1 MTVDTPTEERSG
13 RESPG
18 TETGAGTARAA
29 GAATGTGM
37 DAGAGTGDR
46 TSARGGTLGTSTSEL
61 RAGMAACGYVADDDL
76 AAALHLAGAL
86 GKPLLLEGEAGVGKT
101 EVAKCLAS
109 VSGARLIRLQCYE
122 GLDAQHALYDWDY
135 QRQLLAIQMAR
146 EASPDELK
154 ATLYSESYLI
164 RRPLLEAISGE
175 GDTVLLID
183 EIDRA
188 DEEFEALLLE
198 LLSDFQVSIPELG
211 TVVARRRPRVILTS
225 NGVRELSDA
234 LRRRCLYHYLD
245 YPDAE
250 RERAIV
256 AARLPGIDAALLE
269 QLVDVVQ
276 HLRGAALRKTPGLAE
291 TLDWAASLMQL
302 DVTDLR
308 TSPLAL
314 EQSLSALL
322 KTREDRAM
330 LAADGR
336 LVDGLFVDGP
346 LDDDDAAVGRVSDGA
361 SAKRPGGPVP

>member
-1 MTVDTPTEERSG
+1 M
-13 RESPG
+13 
-18 TETGAGTARAA
+18 
-29 GAATGTGM
+29 
-37 DAGAGTGDR
+37 
-46 TSARGGTLGTSTSEL
+46 TSAADADTLS
-61 RAGMAACGYVADDDL
+61 RDMAARGYVADDDL

-101 EVAKCLAS
+101 EVAKCLAA
-109 VSGARLIRLQCYE
+109 VAGARLIRLQCYE

-146 EASPDELK
+146 DASPEALK

-164 RRPLLEAISGE
+164 RRPLLEAIAGE
-175 GDTVLLID
+175 GEAVLLID

-198 LLSDFQVSIPELG
+198 LLSDFQITIPELG
-211 TVVARRRPRVILTS
+211 TFVARRRPRVILTS

-245 YPDAE
+245 YPGAG
-250 RERAIV
+250 RERRIV
-256 AARLPGIDAALLE
+256 AARLPDIHPTLLG

-302 DVTDLR
+302 DVRDLR
-308 TSPLAL
+308 ASPLAL

-322 KTREDRAM
+322 KTREDRA
-330 LAADGR
+330 LVAANGVASLLDVAPE
-336 LVDGLFVDGP
+336 VDAGEPPGS
-346 LDDDDAAVGRVSDGA
+346 AA
-361 SAKRPGGPVP
+361 

>member
-1 MTVDTPTEERSG
+1 MTTSESSPDGGERSG
-13 RESPG
+13 ADGNGPDAIG
-18 TETGAGTARAA
+18 DAA
-29 GAATGTGM
+29 GAAEANADDADANGSGSNGVDANGTW
-37 DAGAGTGDR
+37 ANGAGGPDAL
-46 TSARGGTLGTSTSEL
+46 S
-61 RAGMAACGYVADDDL
+61 RAMAERGYVADDDL

-86 GKPLLLEGEAGVGKT
+86 GKPLLIEGEAGVGKT
-101 EVAKCLAS
+101 EVARVLAE
-109 VSGARLIRLQCYE
+109 VGGARLIRLQCYE

-146 EASPDELK
+146 SAGPDALK

-164 RRPLLEAISGE
+164 RRPLLEAIAGE
-175 GDTVLLID
+175 GEAVLLID

-198 LLSDFQVSIPELG
+198 ILSDFQVSIPELG
-211 TVVARRRPRVILTS
+211 TFVARRRPRVILTS

-245 YPDAE
+245 YPDAA

-256 AARLPGIDAALLE
+256 AARLPGIRAALLA

-302 DVTDLR
+302 DVRDLR
-308 TSPLAL
+308 ASPLAL
-314 EQSLSALL
+314 EQSLAALL

-330 LAADGR
+330 VRARG
-336 LVDGLFVDGP
+336 
-346 LDDDDAAVGRVSDGA
+346 VS
-361 SAKRPGGPVP
+361 SLLEGGESPP